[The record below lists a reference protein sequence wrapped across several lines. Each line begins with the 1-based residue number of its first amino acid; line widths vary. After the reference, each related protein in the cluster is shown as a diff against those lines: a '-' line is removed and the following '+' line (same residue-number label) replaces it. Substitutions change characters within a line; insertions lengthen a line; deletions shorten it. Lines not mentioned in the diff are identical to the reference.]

1 MKSTGYD
8 RRFPQNTITIRT
20 SIFWQWSSNRSSAPA
35 KGRFNGY
42 IVSGKD
48 EYDSASI
55 FLPFSSYGNGT
66 SLNDA
71 GLYGFYWSSVPRSGN
86 FCYAW
91 FLYFFSSLFDRGS
104 YYCRYY
110 GRSVRPVR
118 SAAE

>member
-71 GLYGFYWSSVPRSGN
+71 DLYGFYWSSVLYSDNDYG
-86 FCYAW
+86 AW
-91 FLYFFSSLFDRGS
+91 FLYFHSSYHITNYS
-104 YYCRYY
+104 YYRYY
-110 GRSVRPVR
+110 GQSVRPVQGFT
-118 SAAE
+118 E